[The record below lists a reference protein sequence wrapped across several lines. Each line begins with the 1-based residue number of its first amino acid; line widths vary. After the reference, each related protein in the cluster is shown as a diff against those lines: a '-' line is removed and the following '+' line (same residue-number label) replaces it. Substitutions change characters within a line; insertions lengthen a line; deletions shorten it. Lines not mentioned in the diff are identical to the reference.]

1 MSFLRKLS
9 TSPKNILL
17 SVGNPCNFCKR
28 SQIVFLQEIRCNKIQ
43 TAREKG
49 VRETTGDMTDSY
61 NKEIK
66 KSVKGTHFRLGNFS
80 VIKIQLGDTS
90 TEKSQGE
97 G

>member
-1 MSFLRKLS
+1 M
-9 TSPKNILL
+9 
-17 SVGNPCNFCKR
+17 
-28 SQIVFLQEIRCNKIQ
+28 
-43 TAREKG
+43 
-49 VRETTGDMTDSY
+49 RETTGDMTDSY